1 MNTDAVKLSIVIP
14 TYNHES
20 YIATCIQGV
29 LKQKVNFNY
38 EVLIGEDCSTDD
50 TRAVLKELEPKLP
63 PQFQIFYREQNMG
76 PGDFGN
82 VDDLIARSK
91 GEYLTVLEG
100 DDFWAYEEKLQKQID
115 FLDQNPDYMAVAHNC
130 VVVDHYG
137 QPRDKVYTECKDEE
151 YTLQH
156 YLYDILPGQTATIV
170 YRSTYTA
177 YHNEFLREYKQ
188 YDFYPGDRVKAFLQ
202 PLLGRVAC
210 IQEAWSAYRFVEEVG
225 QSYSAGFRDDDKFRQ
240 NQLQFFRSEYQYAM
254 DKQMEKAARI
264 FGKIYFLFLFKYG
277 VRKRDMR
284 RFWKELKRDKHAFS
298 YGVHIVYRMLRKIVR
313 R

>member
-1 MNTDAVKLSIVIP
+1 MNTDAVKLSILIP

-20 YIATCIQGV
+20 YIENCIQGI

-50 TRAVLKELEPKLP
+50 TRGILQRLEKDLP
-63 PQFQIFYREQNMG
+63 SQFHIYYREHNLG

-100 DDFWAYEEKLQKQID
+100 DDFWTYEEKLQKQID
-115 FLDQNPDYMAVAHNC
+115 FLDQNPDYIAVAHNC

-137 QPRDKVYTECKDEE
+137 QPRDKMYTECKDEE

-170 YRSTYTA
+170 YRSEYTA
-177 YHNEFLREYKQ
+177 YHNAFLREYKQ

-202 PLLGRVAC
+202 PLLGKVAC
-210 IQEAWSAYRFVEEVG
+210 IQEPWSAYRFVEDVG
-225 QSYSAGFRDDDKFRQ
+225 QSYSAGFRDDDRFRQ
-240 NQLQFFRSEYQYAM
+240 NQLLFFKSEYLYAQ
-254 DKQMEKAARI
+254 DKNLEDAVLI
-264 FGKIYFLFLFKYG
+264 FGKIYYLFLFKYG
-277 VRKRDMR
+277 VRKKDLRQ
-284 RFWKELKRDKHAFS
+284 FWRELKQEKYAFN
-298 YGVHIVYRMLRKIVR
+298 YAVHIIYRIFKKLFRG
-313 R
+313 